1 MFNKT
6 KKSAIFIVTAVL
18 LVVTV
23 MLTACNVN
31 DFKPEVELP
40 AAGQTPQGNGG
51 NAVVYGKWLYY
62 VNGYQSSASAENT
75 YTNVQA
81 RVGAI
86 ARIELD
92 VLERLFDVIADKENY
107 STSAARTK
115 EIARLVAENA
125 EMVVPKF
132 YYSGNTTSTHIN
144 GIYIYED
151 RLYILTPNDELT
163 AGGNSQTSQSVLTSF
178 KLDGSDQQRHYTFSS
193 NSAQILLC
201 EGEHKL
207 LALYISDSDVGCIDA
222 SNGQEIAKI
231 EETSGATI
239 DVADQSVFY
248 IDSETNAICKLHAGD
263 EQSKVIVDND
273 KDSNITYTISNV
285 NGGYVYYTKSYSI
298 NSGINTL
305 QVYYAVEGQTE
316 KDTVALK
323 TSAPSSNWYGYK
335 DGIVKEFSYDSDENV
350 TLYGIKILDA
360 DSQLVK
366 TVVEPINNDKSVT
379 FNRIEGDK
387 LYYTCDNVAYVV
399 DLSSNDGPQAIG
411 RSLASASGWSVP
423 DIVYTDKG
431 YNYVISLSSGAVG
444 AIKFNV
450 ATKTNSESVTITIV
464 EPTEEE

>member
-18 LVVTV
+18 MIVTV
-23 MLTACNVN
+23 MLTACNAN
-31 DFKPEVELP
+31 AFQPVEPP
-40 AAGQTPQGNGG
+40 AAGKLPQGNGG
-51 NAVVYGKWLYY
+51 NAVVYDKWLYY

-75 YTNVQA
+75 YTNVKA

-92 VLERLFDVIADKENY
+92 VLESLFGVMEDKDNY
-107 STSAARTK
+107 STSAARTNK
-115 EIARLVAENA
+115 IAELVAEKA
-125 EMVVPKF
+125 EIVVPKF
-132 YYSGNTTSTHIN
+132 YYSGNTTSTQIN
-144 GIYIYED
+144 GIYIYEE

-178 KLDGSDQQRHYTFSS
+178 KLDGSDEQRHYTFSS

-207 LALYISDSDVGCIDA
+207 LALYISGSDVGCVDA
-222 SNGQEIAKI
+222 SNGQELVKV
-231 EETSGATI
+231 EQTSGATI

-263 EQSKVIVDND
+263 AQSKVVVDNN
-273 KDSNITYTISNV
+273 KDSNITYSISNV

-335 DGIVKEFSYDSDENV
+335 NGIVKEFSYDADENV
-350 TLYGIKILDA
+350 TLYGINILDA
-360 DSQLVK
+360 DSKVIK

-399 DLSSNDGPQAIG
+399 DLSGDNGPQAIG

-423 DIVYTDKG
+423 DIVYTDNG
-431 YNYVISLSSGAVG
+431 YNYVITLSSGAVG

-450 ATKTNSESVTITIV
+450 VPKTITIV